1 MTWHTTLSVAVMGI
15 YLPIVIF
22 SGASCYL
29 LIVRL
34 LLPAWRQGR
43 LDVKHYAIGISASFA
58 LAAHF
63 AENAYYG
70 AGRWFGQFHS
80 LNDQL
85 IYVGAW
91 KVLILFSAVFA
102 VAALNAATSDSANVK
117 RVMGLA
123 LITWVIGALL
133 AASI

>member
-1 MTWHTTLSVAVMGI
+1 M
-15 YLPIVIF
+15 IF
-22 SGASCYL
+22 SGVSCWL

-34 LLPAWRQGR
+34 LFPAWRAGR

-70 AGRWFGQFHS
+70 SARWFGQFHS

-91 KVLILFSAVFA
+91 KLLILFSTVFA
-102 VAALNAATSDSANVK
+102 VASLNAATSDSANVK
-117 RVMGLA
+117 RVLA
-123 LITWVIGALL
+123 LALFTWAVGALL